1 LFGHK
6 LADSEKIIDVK
17 SGRSPFAF
25 HPLSPP
31 IAIHCPLYM
40 QLITTALTL
49 RAASRTQNPEP
60 GNPLNIPMLQQLR
73 VPTVN
78 AISSRNAAPGG
89 QLRNVNQAWL

>member
-1 LFGHK
+1 MRFPR
-6 LADSEKIIDVK
+6 D
-17 SGRSPFAF
+17 
-25 HPLSPP
+25 
-31 IAIHCPLYM
+31 AIYPDL
-40 QLITTALTL
+40 LLPEP
-49 RAASRTQNPEP
+49 RTQNPEP